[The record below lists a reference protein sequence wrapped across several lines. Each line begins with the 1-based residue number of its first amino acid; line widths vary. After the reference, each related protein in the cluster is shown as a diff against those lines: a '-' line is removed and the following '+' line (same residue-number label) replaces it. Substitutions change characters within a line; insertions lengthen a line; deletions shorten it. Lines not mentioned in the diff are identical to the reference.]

1 MAEADETLL
10 WQWGA
15 CADVSVFVL
24 LNLKIILV
32 YTGHST
38 IIDGTV
44 LLNLADRKDPGFLD
58 HHAPVHRAVRRSRSH
73 ALLPGGLSGLKMAH
87 DLAHLVLGL
96 V

>member
-44 LLNLADRKDPGFLD
+44 LLNLADRKDPGSWTTTHQCIALCAD
-58 HHAPVHRAVRRSRSH
+58 HEATHCFPAGSVV
-73 ALLPGGLSGLKMAH
+73 
-87 DLAHLVLGL
+87 
-96 V
+96 